1 FQEAGLKLLL
11 LLLNQ
16 QECINRSYRE
26 LAAKT
31 GISVGSISNIFRE
44 LEAEHFLVREGRKRM
59 LKNKEELIDR
69 WVVGYKDFLKPR
81 VKRQQMRSLDGKL
94 DVETL
99 LESDL
104 DFYFGGEYEG
114 QLLTQHLKAKQFII
128 YSNEEIKKIAQ
139 TL

>member
-1 FQEAGLKLLL
+1 
-11 LLLNQ
+11 
-16 QECINRSYRE
+16 
-26 LAAKT
+26 
-31 GISVGSISNIFRE
+31 
-44 LEAEHFLVREGRKRM
+44 
-59 LKNKEELIDR
+59 ELIDR

-104 DFYFGGEYEG
+104 DFYFGGEYGG

-139 TL
+139 TLKLVPDEDGNIELCYKFWSDAIELESPKAAPKLVIYADLVNTGNNR